1 MSLFSTPPSSQK
13 ASDTPISFSLFDFNV
28 SSNPTEVVLYVR
40 PEELTR
46 TDPSRTTVQQTLGG
60 AWGDEFG
67 PGVPTVNISG
77 NTGWMTDS
85 AAKDGIQRLID
96 LKSLVYDQWHAKRLA
111 AYKNGGYP
119 DLVVL
124 MFTDVLDQFTSSVIP
139 GQFVLRRSRTRPLL
153 AQYQIPLTVTSD
165 ALGAY
170 STPPASI
177 LAGSAQALGLTSLLD
192 SINSITSF
200 MNGISSWI
208 STNILAPVK
217 AFVAIVSKVCTAVM
231 GAVNSVL
238 GIGKALMSVATT
250 LVQCATKVFQTIAA
264 VVNLPGQI
272 MGQIMGIASAFTN
285 IGCLLKN
292 ALTGQNIYQDYT
304 PLFGASNC
312 SSTAGGSPI
321 SAYSNSNAFESVVPM
336 TSAAPGPVAITAP
349 AQVSLAALAHMDPV
363 LAPYTPAQLA
373 AMVTAANNGMTVNV

>member
-1 MSLFSTPPSSQK
+1 MSLSATPPSSQK
-13 ASDTPISFSLFDFNV
+13 AGDAPISFLLFDLNA
-28 SSNPTEVVLYVR
+28 SDAPTEVKLYVR
-40 PEELTR
+40 PEEVTR

-67 PGVPTVNISG
+67 AGIATINISG
-77 NTGWMTDS
+77 NTGWRSDS
-85 AAKDGIQRLID
+85 SAKDGIQRLID
-96 LKSLVYDQWHAKRLA
+96 LKSTVFDQWHARRLA
-111 AYKNGGYP
+111 AYQSGGNP
-119 DLVVL
+119 DFVQL
-124 MFTDVLDQFTSSVIP
+124 MYVDALDQFTSQVIP
-139 GQFVLRRSRTRPLL
+139 GQFVLRRSRSRPLL
-153 AQYQIPLTVTSD
+153 AQYQIPMTVISD
-165 ALGAY
+165 QLGAY
-170 STPPASI
+170 STPASSI
-177 LAGSAQALGLTSLLD
+177 ASEVLGALGLTSLID
-192 SINSITSF
+192 SITSITTF

-208 STNILAPVK
+208 TSNILAPVK
-217 AFVAIVSKVCTAVM
+217 AFVGAVTKVCNAVM

-264 VVNLPGQI
+264 VMNLPGQL

-292 ALTGQNIYQDYT
+292 ALTGQNTYQDYT

-321 SAYSNSNAFESVVPM
+321 SAFANKNAFESIAPM
-336 TSAAPGPVAITAP
+336 SAAAPGPVALTAG
-349 AQVSLAALAHMDPV
+349 AQVSLSALAHMDPV

-373 AMVTAANNGMTVNV
+373 AMVKAANDGMTVNV

>member
-1 MSLFSTPPSSQK
+1 MSLFASTPSSQK
-13 ASDTPISFSLFDFNV
+13 AGDAPISFALFDFNA
-28 SSNPTEVVLYVR
+28 SDAPTEITLYVR
-40 PEELTR
+40 PEDLTR

-67 PGVPTVNISG
+67 AGVPTVNISG
-77 NTGWMTDS
+77 NTGWLADS

-96 LKSLVYDQWHAKRLA
+96 LKSLVFDQWHARRLA
-111 AYKNGGYP
+111 AYQNGGRP
-119 DLVVL
+119 DYVQL
-124 MFTDVLDQFTSSVIP
+124 MFVDALDQFSSMVIP
-139 GQFVLRRSRTRPLL
+139 GQFVLRRSRSRPLL
-153 AQYQIPLTVTSD
+153 AQYQIPMTVTSD
-165 ALGAY
+165 VLGAY
-170 STPPASI
+170 DSAPAVI
-177 LAGSAQALGLTSLLD
+177 LAESAQALGVTSILN

-217 AFVAIVSKVCTAVM
+217 AFVATVTKVCNAVM

-264 VVNLPGQI
+264 VVSLPNQI
-272 MGQIMGIASAFTN
+272 MGQVMGIASAFTN
-285 IGCLLKN
+285 IFCVLKN
-292 ALTGQNIYQDYT
+292 ALTGKSVYQDYT

-321 SAYSNSNAFESVVPM
+321 SAYANQNAFESVVPM

-349 AQVSLAALAHMDPV
+349 AQVSLAALASMDPV
-363 LAPYTPAQLA
+363 VAPYTPAQLA
-373 AMVTAANNGMTVNV
+373 AMVQAANGGMTVNV